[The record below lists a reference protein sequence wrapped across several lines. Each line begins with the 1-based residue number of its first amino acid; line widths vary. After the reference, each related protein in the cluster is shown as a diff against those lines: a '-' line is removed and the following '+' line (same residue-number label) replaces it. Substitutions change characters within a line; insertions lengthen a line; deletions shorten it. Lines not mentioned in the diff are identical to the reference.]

1 MSFMDFLY
9 ALWQFLV
16 GLTQTYPLGF
26 FLGLLL
32 LVGALLMQRARR
44 AYLDQFHNI
53 TKRNEDY
60 KRQRRRSRNDGTVR

>member
-16 GLTQTYPLGF
+16 GLAQAYPLGF

-53 TKRNEDY
+53 TKRNKNY
-60 KRQRRRSRNDGTVR
+60 MRQRRRGD